1 MEAQAAGM
9 YIVTSPIAALNET
22 CPSAAF
28 IEGDWRS
35 EQYAAEFVRETV
47 NWLTIDERAG
57 EGNARECIREDGKH
71 FCLDSLAAD
80 WDAMLLQIHADVT
93 EQVVPAFRE
102 AAE

>member
-22 CPSAAF
+22 CPGACF
-28 IEGDWRS
+28 VDGDWRS
-35 EQYAAEFVRETV
+35 IEYAEEFTRAVVLQLEAGKRCGHNVAGKARAES
-47 NWLTIDERAG
+47 
-57 EGNARECIREDGKH
+57 

-80 WDAMLLQIHADVT
+80 WDATLLQIRADVT
-93 EQVVPAFRE
+93 ERVVPAFRE